1 MENNILSINDKKQ
14 LKTLLALI
22 KNDIPNYEDYIY
34 QFLNIGEYEVYILD
48 NIKNKELLINYIEK
62 YI

>member
-1 MENNILSINDKKQ
+1 MENNTLSINDKKQ